1 MRKPILCGRRKPPLL
16 QVFLPMGD
24 RGQGSRVYIP
34 FIAPLKPPFKL
45 DWSDTRQQPVNGV
58 GRFD

>member
-1 MRKPILCGRRKPPLL
+1 MRKPILSSPRKPPLL
-16 QVFLPMGD
+16 HVFLPIGE

-45 DWSDTRQQPVNGV
+45 GWSDARQQPVNGV
-58 GRFD
+58 GAF